1 VLLSVK
7 LQFALIS
14 FFCLVSVLKQN
25 ILMKTSRLGYDAVLL
40 DAPHLPSLI
49 TATAVHQPL
58 SFPT

>member
-1 VLLSVK
+1 M

-40 DAPHLPSLI
+40 DAPHLPSLS
-49 TATAVHQPL
+49 TATTL
-58 SFPT
+58 T